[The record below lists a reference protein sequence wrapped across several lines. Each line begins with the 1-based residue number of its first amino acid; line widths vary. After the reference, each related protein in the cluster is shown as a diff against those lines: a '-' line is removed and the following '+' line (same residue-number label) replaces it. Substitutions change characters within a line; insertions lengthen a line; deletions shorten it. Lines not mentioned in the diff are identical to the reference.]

1 MKKLFVSLSLGL
13 AALLPMVALVTV
25 GPAFAACDGTLSV
38 DNGINCAAPGGV
50 AQDPSKLKTVWRT
63 VTNTLVFVVGTVA
76 VLMIIIGGL
85 MYVLSAGDPSSTKK
99 AKDTILYA
107 IIGVVVAI
115 LAYAIVKF
123 VLIKF

>member
-1 MKKLFVSLSLGL
+1 M
-13 AALLPMVALVTV
+13 
-25 GPAFAACDGTLSV
+25 
-38 DNGINCAAPGGV
+38 